1 MFSSKTWIGIAL
13 LAGVLGVGA
22 VYLVTVELNITSP
35 STVRIDQ
42 QQLDEAADRA
52 GERAARRLQAATE
65 QDRREAEGRR
75 QESNREFYRGV
86 PGWNND

>member
-22 VYLVTVELNITSP
+22 VYLVTVKLDISSP
-35 STVRIDQ
+35 SAVRIDQ

-52 GERAARRLQAATE
+52 GERAAEELRAATQ
-65 QDRREAEGRR
+65 QDRREAEERR
-75 QESNREFYRGV
+75 RAHDQEHYGDL
-86 PGWNND
+86 PGWGK